1 MANDESIENWTL
13 RDRISLVTKVL
24 IAVGVVQYFENITG
38 QLQFYQRATLVVIA
52 VLVLGELLQRTRRVI
67 GADG

>member
-1 MANDESIENWTL
+1 MADDGPVENWTV

-24 IAVGVVQYFENITG
+24 TAIGAVQYLENIIG